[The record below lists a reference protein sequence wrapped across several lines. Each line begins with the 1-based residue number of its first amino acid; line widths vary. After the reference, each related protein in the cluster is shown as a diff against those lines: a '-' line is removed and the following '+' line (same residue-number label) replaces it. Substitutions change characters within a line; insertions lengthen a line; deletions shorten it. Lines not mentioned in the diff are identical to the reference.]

1 MSDYILVLCTTNTEK
16 NAHDIAEML
25 VSNQFAACVN
35 ILNNIKSVYKW
46 EGKIVKDKEFL
57 LIIKTTKELYK
68 AVEENITAVHPY
80 EVPEIISIEIENGSN
95 AYLDWISS
103 SV

>member
-16 NAHDIAEML
+16 SAHDIAEML
-25 VSNQFAACVN
+25 VSNKFAACVN
-35 ILNNIKSVYKW
+35 ILNNIESVYKW
-46 EGKIVKDKEFL
+46 EGKIVNDKEFL

-68 AVEENITAVHPY
+68 DVEVNITAIHPY
-80 EVPEIISIEIENGSN
+80 EVPEIISIEIENGLS